1 MELPPWSR
9 KTSCRSDASVS
20 KQVAG
25 AQKNAPSFPLGSAH
39 TRSLDVRP
47 ARLPTVPPKQR
58 LVPRK
63 VAAKTLRDA
72 GLEPVRPGPKVCQ
85 TKPMLDA
92 AESVSSVWR
101 VPAPPMRTRRAGRT
115 CVAAPEEPPA
125 ELHRRLLFSRD
136 VIIIIATG
144 GKQQQ
149 TRKRQTTKVFPLR
162 GREARADARVKA
174 RLAERM
180 MMEGQ
185 GGRKEVKSKN
195 EKNRKIV
202 TALSYMSVLYCA
214 PPTGRERRSPSRSCV
229 PPRR

>member
-1 MELPPWSR
+1 
-9 KTSCRSDASVS
+9 
-20 KQVAG
+20 
-25 AQKNAPSFPLGSAH
+25 
-39 TRSLDVRP
+39 
-47 ARLPTVPPKQR
+47 
-58 LVPRK
+58 
-63 VAAKTLRDA
+63 
-72 GLEPVRPGPKVCQ
+72 
-85 TKPMLDA
+85 
-92 AESVSSVWR
+92 
-101 VPAPPMRTRRAGRT
+101 MRTRRAGRT

-202 TALSYMSVLYCA
+202 FSTVCTVPVYPYEYVFSVLLC
-214 PPTGRERRSPSRSCV
+214 TSSSGKN
-229 PPRR
+229 